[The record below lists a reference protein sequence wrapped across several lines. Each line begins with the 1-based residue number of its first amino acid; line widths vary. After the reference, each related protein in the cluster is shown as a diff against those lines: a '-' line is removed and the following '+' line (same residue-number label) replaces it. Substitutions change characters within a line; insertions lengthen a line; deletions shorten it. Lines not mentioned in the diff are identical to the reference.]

1 MTISIAFNGAFF
13 AWPYQAGVAAYI
25 QERGL
30 LGDKSRIYGTSS
42 GAVVAVMLACGV
54 DIARVGMPAG
64 LLANAR
70 AKHGK
75 LTPFFNPGP
84 VIPTYFEIFGPTLP
98 ADAHVRA
105 TDRLYVSTTKLP
117 KFERTILSRYSSNSA
132 LLDALAA
139 SIAIPG
145 VTVRFAYKTEHHG
158 WCVDGGPEVPN
169 DDRPDVE
176 TIRVGVGP
184 RVPMMKPD
192 TITPSI
198 PIGVRH
204 RLLVEPEAD
213 RRKIFDLGYRDACR
227 YWATAAQRFGASE
240 TPSDLVGAKP

>member
-1 MTISIAFNGAFF
+1 MTISLAFNGAFF
-13 AWPYQAGVAAYI
+13 AWPYQAGVAAYV

-30 LGDKSRIYGTSS
+30 LDANSRVYGTSS

-64 LLANAR
+64 LAANER
-70 AKHGK
+70 AKAGK
-75 LTPFFNPGP
+75 RTPFFNPAP

-98 ADAHVRA
+98 ADAHERA
-105 TDRLYVSTTKLP
+105 TGRLYVSATKLP
-117 KFERTILSRYSSNSA
+117 RFEKTILSRYPSNSA

-158 WCVDGGPEVPN
+158 YCLDGGPEVPD
-169 DDRPDVE
+169 DDRPGVQ

-184 RVPMMKPD
+184 RIPMMKVD
-192 TITPSI
+192 HITPST

-204 RLLVEPEAD
+204 RLLVAPEAE
-213 RRKIFDLGYRDACR
+213 RREIFELGYADARR
-227 YWATAAQRFGASE
+227 YWA
-240 TPSDLVGAKP
+240 

>member
-1 MTISIAFNGAFF
+1 VISIAFNGAFF
-13 AWPYQAGVAAYI
+13 AWPYQAGVAAYV
-25 QERGL
+25 QDHDL
-30 LGDKSRIYGTSS
+30 LDANSRVYGTSS

-75 LTPFFNPGP
+75 LTPFGSPGR

-98 ADAHVRA
+98 DDAHERA
-105 TDRLYVSTTKLP
+105 TGRLFVSTMKLP
-117 KFERTILSRYSSNSA
+117 RFEKTILSHYTSKSA

-158 WCVDGGPEVPN
+158 WCVDGGPEVPD
-169 DDRPDVE
+169 DDRSGVE

-192 TITPSI
+192 HIMPSS
-198 PIGVRH
+198 PIGVRQ
-204 RLLVEPEAD
+204 RLLIAPEPE
-213 RRKIFDLGYRDACR
+213 RRKIFELGYADARR
-227 YWATAAQRFGASE
+227 YWRRAALQGCI
-240 TPSDLVGAKP
+240 